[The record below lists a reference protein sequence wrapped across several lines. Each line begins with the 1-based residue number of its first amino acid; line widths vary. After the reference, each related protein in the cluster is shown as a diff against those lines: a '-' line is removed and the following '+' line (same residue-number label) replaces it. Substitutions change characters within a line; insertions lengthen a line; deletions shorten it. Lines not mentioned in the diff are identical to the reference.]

1 MIDANSKTNRFL
13 EAIEKYAEEQRL
25 EMRAEVEAFREEQLS
40 AAKEKGT
47 AAAYVFMQSQK
58 QEFKASLAKETAL
71 KETEKK
77 RALFEKRS
85 KMAQE
90 VFDGAEKKL
99 REFTKTN
106 RYKEYIATS
115 ARMILEKLGG
125 KSAVV
130 YIAEGDKRYEQLI
143 TQLIPSCEVKSSGD
157 IAIGGIRCVCE
168 ELSIIIDDSL
178 DTKFEDRKRLFIENS
193 GLTIEG

>member
-40 AAKEKGT
+40 SAKEEGT

-77 RALFEKRS
+77 RALFEKRG

-90 VFDGAEKKL
+90 VFDGAERKL
-99 REFTKTN
+99 RDFTKTN
-106 RYKEYIATS
+106 KYKEYIATS
-115 ARMILEKLGG
+115 ARMISEKLGG
-125 KSAVV
+125 RMAVV
-130 YIAEGDKRYEQLI
+130 YIAQEDKRYEQLI
-143 TQLIPSCEVKSSGD
+143 AKLIPSCEIKTDSS
-157 IAIGGIRCVCE
+157 ILIGGIRCVCE